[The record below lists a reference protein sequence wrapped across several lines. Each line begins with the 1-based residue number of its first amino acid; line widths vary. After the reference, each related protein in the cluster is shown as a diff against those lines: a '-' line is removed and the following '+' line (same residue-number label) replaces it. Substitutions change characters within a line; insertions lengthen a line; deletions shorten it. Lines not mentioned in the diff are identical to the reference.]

1 MERGDNILNDL
12 TDQMRQ
18 AVDAALSAHAG
29 RPGALLPILHDVQH
43 ALRYIPPAAVPVIAD
58 ALNLSRAEV
67 HGVISFYRHFRLSE
81 PGRRLVQVCRAEAC
95 QAMGADRLL
104 EHAQKSL
111 GCGLH
116 QTSSDGAVTL
126 EPVYCLGQCAVG
138 PAVMMDDALHG
149 RVDAARFDA
158 LIALQ
163 EVQQ

>member
-1 MERGDNILNDL
+1 MEIGDYILNDL
-12 TDQMRQ
+12 SDHMQQ
-18 AVDAALSAHAG
+18 AVNAALTAHAG

-43 ALRYIPPAAVPVIAD
+43 ALRHIPPAAVSAIAD

-67 HGVISFYRHFRLSE
+67 HGVITFYRHFRLSA

-95 QAMGADRLL
+95 QAVGADQLL
-104 EHAQKSL
+104 EHAQRSL

-138 PAVMMDDALHG
+138 PAVMMDDALYG

-163 EVQQ
+163 EAQQ

>member
-1 MERGDNILNDL
+1 MEIGDHILNDL
-12 TDQMRQ
+12 SDHMQQ
-18 AVDAALSAHAG
+18 AVNAALTAHAG

-43 ALRYIPPAAVPVIAD
+43 ALRHIPPAAVPGIAD

-67 HGVISFYRHFRLSE
+67 HGVITFYRHFRLSA

-95 QAMGADRLL
+95 QAVGADQLL
-104 EHAQKSL
+104 EHAQRSL

-163 EVQQ
+163 EAQQ

>member
-1 MERGDNILNDL
+1 MEIGDYILNDL
-12 TDQMRQ
+12 SDHMQQ
-18 AVDAALSAHAG
+18 AVNAALTAHAG

-43 ALRYIPPAAVPVIAD
+43 TLRHIPPAAVSAIAD

-67 HGVISFYRHFRLSE
+67 HGVITFYRHFRLSA

-95 QAMGADRLL
+95 QAVGADQLL
-104 EHAQKSL
+104 EHAQRSL

-138 PAVMMDDALHG
+138 PAVMMDDALYG

-163 EVQQ
+163 EAQQ

>member
-1 MERGDNILNDL
+1 M
-12 TDQMRQ
+12 QQ
-18 AVDAALSAHAG
+18 AVNAALTAHAG

-43 ALRYIPPAAVPVIAD
+43 ALRHIPPAAVSAIAD

-67 HGVISFYRHFRLSE
+67 HGVITFYRHFRLSA

-95 QAMGADRLL
+95 QAVGADQLL
-104 EHAQKSL
+104 EHAQRSL
-111 GCGLH
+111 GCSLH

-138 PAVMMDDALHG
+138 PAVMMDDALYG

-163 EVQQ
+163 EAQQ